1 MRTTPDAKAYSGSC
15 HCGRVRYDVTTDLTK
30 VLECNCSHCERKGL
44 LLTFVTPDQFVLH
57 SGEQELA
64 EYQFNKKIIHHLFCR
79 SCGVESFARGKKPD
93 GSPAIAVNVRCL
105 EGVEISA
112 LKPMPFDGRH
122 A

>member
-1 MRTTPDAKAYSGSC
+1 MPDAKSYSGSC

-44 LLTFVTPDQFVLH
+44 LLTFVTPGQFALH
-57 SGEQELA
+57 SGEQELM
-64 EYQFNKKIIHHLFCR
+64 EYQFHKKIIHHLFCR
-79 SCGVESFARGKKPD
+79 SCGVEPFARGKMPD
-93 GSPAIAVNVRCL
+93 GSPAIAINVRCL

-112 LKPMPFDGRH
+112 LKPMPFDGRN